1 MAAGG
6 ETKPV
11 PEQILTALVLDR
23 IAPGALSGQEII
35 NTRANVENMML
46 ALARTTGTSIEAI
59 RKMPVWQ
66 IIRYLKMMAKDAPR

>member
-1 MAAGG
+1 
-6 ETKPV
+6 
-11 PEQILTALVLDR
+11 
-23 IAPGALSGQEII
+23 LSGQEII

-46 ALARTTGTSIEAI
+46 ALARTTGTSIEAV